1 MDTDPLVQPYSGA
14 ISHQQPVIATTCP
27 AAAHDPIGSG
37 RAAAAQIAAGHQSE
51 SASADASPKDSSTDA
66 SMAASSSDGSTKP
79 VPTGFDRTIHVF
91 TREAVAAAEA
101 SSRYSLCLIFL
112 KLAAVCYS
120 KTPDLCSLYRM
131 YMLNAKTHALSK
143 AISKSISH
151 LYGPTAVHIIALSFD
166 KLLFAC
172 CRSNTE
178 LPPEFYDFTP
188 DDYHKVM
195 SGWAKQNSK
204 AAGLMK
210 TQKLREQDE
219 RRRAEQFGPIP
230 VRLHFPD
237 GSIVQA
243 NFKALDTLASLQ
255 KLVQQCMLP
264 NLPQWYLYVTPPKQ
278 ALKDLSLTFYKAGL
292 LPAANVLVGMDSK
305 HDGLFL
311 KPEVAALQAVP
322 PPRTVARQ
330 SNGAETSGTSKGNVG
345 SSVQFLP
352 SSKATGEKKVP
363 KWMKLGK

>member
-1 MDTDPLVQPYSGA
+1 MKSVHCTL
-14 ISHQQPVIATTCP
+14 
-27 AAAHDPIGSG
+27 
-37 RAAAAQIAAGHQSE
+37 
-51 SASADASPKDSSTDA
+51 
-66 SMAASSSDGSTKP
+66 M
-79 VPTGFDRTIHVF
+79 
-91 TREAVAAAEA
+91 
-101 SSRYSLCLIFL
+101 LC
-112 KLAAVCYS
+112 
-120 KTPDLCSLYRM
+120 
-131 YMLNAKTHALSK
+131 AKTHGVACK
-143 AISKSISH
+143 CISD
-151 LYGPTAVHIIALSFD
+151 LMGPAAVHITAFNLDTF
-166 KLLFAC
+166 LFAC

-204 AAGLMK
+204 AAGPMK

-230 VRLHFPD
+230 VRVHFPD

-243 NFKALDTLASLQ
+243 NFKALETLASLQ
-255 KLVQQCMLP
+255 KLAQQCMLP

-278 ALKDLSLTFYKAGL
+278 ALKDLSLTFNKAGL

-311 KPEVAALQAVP
+311 KPEVAALQAAP
-322 PPRTVARQ
+322 PARTFARQ
-330 SNGAETSGTSKGNVG
+330 SSGAETSGTAKGNVG
-345 SSVQFLP
+345 SGAQFLP
-352 SSKATGEKKVP
+352 SSKATGEKKVA